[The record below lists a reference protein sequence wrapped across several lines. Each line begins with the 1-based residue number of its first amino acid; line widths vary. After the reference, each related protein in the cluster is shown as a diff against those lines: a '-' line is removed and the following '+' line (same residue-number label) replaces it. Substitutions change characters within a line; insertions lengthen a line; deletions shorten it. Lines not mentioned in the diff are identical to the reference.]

1 MTEAVQPVFN
11 IEKIYVKDLSLEVP
25 NSPQVFLQREAPQ
38 VDIEIQTREA
48 KVDEGIYEVVIT
60 VTTTAHIGE
69 KTFFLAEVSQAGVF
83 QLRNIPEPEI
93 GPILGIGCPNIL
105 FPYVRET
112 VSDLVARAG
121 FPPVVLAPVNFEP
134 IYQARVQQMQEAAAQ
149 AAVAAPV
156 TH

>member
-1 MTEAVQPVFN
+1 MTEALQPIFN

-38 VDIEIQTREA
+38 VDIEIQTREQ

-60 VTTTAHIGE
+60 VTTTARVGD
-69 KTFFLAEVSQAGVF
+69 KNFFLAEASQAGIF
-83 QLRNIPEPEI
+83 QLRNVPEAEI
-93 GPILGIGCPNIL
+93 GPILGIACPNIL

-112 VSDLVARAG
+112 ISDLVARAG
-121 FPPVVLAPVNFEP
+121 FPPVVLSPVNFEP
-134 IYQARVQQMQEAAAQ
+134 IYQARLQQQQSAAQ
-149 AAVAAPV
+149 AATPV